1 MRYWLALCCAVV
13 FGSVIQ
19 AYQRERPRLEQPGV
33 LQSSVST
40 LQSTD
45 SVSGGLAP
53 DGRISYQMTFTAG
66 QYFVV
71 SVKESLSEVSA
82 VLYRPDGKIQRQ
94 LSCWHDGRIRIS
106 EIAEATGVYALTL
119 ISCDAHGAPVSFT
132 LQLSTPNLASGVAR
146 NSVAA
151 ERAAAEA
158 VAQVKGY
165 RLGSADAAEKKYEEA
180 LRYWTAVGN
189 RSEEAAVLIALGLL
203 TSDLGRSQKAI
214 VHLTRALGIAEEL
227 GEPEARV
234 DAMTSLGLVYSKTGD
249 SSKASA
255 HCSAALRV
263 SESSG
268 ETRLIAKSHYCMGKV
283 QYFLGDL
290 KGAIDYYDKA
300 LIQWQLIDDR
310 HGRARVLISLGHS
323 YSGLGQAD
331 VAATYHRRS
340 LELFRLIGDKR
351 GQAECLT
358 SLGNVASMVGD
369 KQQAL
374 TFLDQARSLVAGSGD
389 AASEGPLLN
398 AIGFVH
404 QSLGDEPAA
413 LEFYK
418 QALAKFLQVSNPKSA
433 AITRRAIGE
442 MLVSLGNLPE
452 ALKYFFEALDVD
464 RKLSVKRIEAYTLRN
479 IGLAYQ
485 VLGDTEKAIS
495 NLTKA
500 LELNRSAAD
509 RWQEAYTLSSIGHVQ
524 ETRGEFEQA
533 LKFYNEALTLNRS
546 TADTFG
552 ELASLY
558 RIAHTERSLGRLQEG
573 LEHSEA
579 AISIIERLRSSVASY
594 GLRTSYF
601 ASVRDHYDLKIDF
614 LMRLHEHDPKNAFN
628 VRAFEISERSRA
640 RTLLDNIGEERE
652 AISEE
657 ADPNLAAR
665 ERALRLL
672 LDSREAQYA
681 ILLSQ
686 NPEKKENSTL
696 QDEIRRLAA
705 EFEQVQAQ
713 IRLKNPRYASLVQPQ
728 PLTLPEIQKQL
739 LDGTLVLEYSI
750 GDENSYLWAITRES
764 FTHHVLPK
772 RSVIDSRVRRLRDV
786 MVARIALPGENPANY
801 QKRVRSAEAQYWR
814 EAGELSE
821 VLLGPV
827 ADQLQNRRLAIV
839 AEGSLQYLPFAALPV
854 PNDPNQTD
862 PLIIK
867 HEVVS
872 LPSVST
878 LALLRKETSARRSPD
893 RTLAVLADPVFERND
908 SRVINRS
915 SKGATTAKPPGY
927 PIKLIVRGGETI
939 GESLNIPRLPGTRQE
954 AETILGMIPEGSK
967 MGAFDFNASRATAM
981 SEELGRYRIVHFATH
996 GLSNDDH
1003 PEMSGLILSLIDKDG
1018 KPENGFLRLRDIYN
1032 LNLTAELVVLSAC
1045 NTALGKDVKGEG
1057 LVGMVRGFMYSG
1069 TPRVLASL
1077 WKVDDDATSELM
1089 KEFYSQLLQHKLGPA
1104 AALRQAQIV
1113 QMKKKS
1119 RQSPYYWAA
1128 FQLQGEWQ

>member
-1 MRYWLALCCAVV
+1 MRYWVALCCAVV
-13 FGSVIQ
+13 FGSAIQ
-19 AYQRERPRLEQPGV
+19 AYQREQPRPEEAAL
-33 LQSSVST
+33 LQSSAT

-45 SVSGGLAP
+45 AISGRLAP
-53 DGRISYQMTFTAG
+53 AGKVSYQMKFTAG
-66 QYFVV
+66 QFFVV
-71 SVKESLSEVSA
+71 SVEEMVSEVSA
-82 VLYRPDGKIQRQ
+82 VLYRPDGKIQRE
-94 LSCWHDGRIRIS
+94 LSCWHNGRIRIS

-119 ISCDAHGAPVSFT
+119 ISCDAQGAPVSFT
-132 LQLSTPNLASGVAR
+132 LQLSTPNLGSGNAR
-146 NSVAA
+146 SSVAA
-151 ERAAAEA
+151 DRAAAEA
-158 VAQVKGY
+158 VASLKSY
-165 RLGSADAAEKKYEEA
+165 RSGNAGAAEKKYEEA
-180 LRYWTAVGN
+180 LRYWRAVGN
-189 RSEEAAVLIALGLL
+189 RSEEAATLVALGIL
-203 TSDLGRSQKAI
+203 TSDVGRSPNAI
-214 VHLTRALGIAEEL
+214 RYLTSALAIAEEL
-227 GEPEARV
+227 GKPEARV
-234 DAMTSLGLVYSKTGD
+234 DAMTNLGLAYLKTGD
-249 SSKASA
+249 STNASA

-268 ETRLIAKSHYCMGKV
+268 ESRSIAKSQYCMGKV

-290 KGAIDYYDKA
+290 KGAIDYYDKT
-300 LIQWQLIDDR
+300 LIQWQSLHDW
-310 HGRARVLISLGHS
+310 HGQARVLISLGHS

-331 VAATYHRRS
+331 AAVTYHQRS

-351 GQAECLT
+351 GQVECLT
-358 SLGNVASMVGD
+358 SLGNVSSIVGE

-374 TFLDQARSLVAGSGD
+374 TFLDEARSLVSGSGD

-398 AIGFVH
+398 ATGFVH
-404 QSLGDEPAA
+404 QSLGDEAAA

-418 QALAKFLQVSNPKSA
+418 QALAKFVQVSNPKSA

-442 MLVSLGNLPE
+442 TLVSLGNLPE
-452 ALKYFFEALDVD
+452 ALKYFMEALDVD
-464 RKLSVKRIEAYTLRN
+464 RRLSVKRIEAYTLRN

-485 VLGDTEKAIS
+485 ILGDTEKAFS
-495 NLTKA
+495 NLTRA
-500 LELNRSAAD
+500 LELNRSASD

-533 LKFYNEALTLNRS
+533 LKSYNEALTLNRS

-558 RIAHTERSLGRLQEG
+558 RIAHTLRSLGRLQEG

-601 ASVRDHYDLKIDF
+601 ASVRDQYDLKIDF
-614 LMRLHEHDPKNAFN
+614 LMRLHEQDPKNAFN

-640 RTLLDNIGEERE
+640 RTLLDNIGAERA

-657 ADPNLAAR
+657 ADPGLAER
-665 ERALRLL
+665 EKTLRLL

-681 ILLSQ
+681 ALLSQ
-686 NPEKKENSTL
+686 NPEKKENATL
-696 QDEIRRLAA
+696 RDEVRRLAA
-705 EFEQVQAQ
+705 EFEQVEAQ

-739 LDGTLVLEYSI
+739 LDDTIVLEYSI

-764 FTHHVLPK
+764 FTDHVLPK
-772 RSVIDSRVRRLRDV
+772 RSVIDSKVRRLREL
-786 MVARIALPGENPANY
+786 MVARIAWPSENSADY
-801 QKRVRSAEAQYWR
+801 IRRVRSAEAQYWR
-814 EAGELSE
+814 EAAELSQI
-821 VLLGPV
+821 LLGPV
-827 ADQLQNRRLAIV
+827 AGQLQGRRLAIV

-854 PNDPNQTD
+854 PNDPNSTV
-862 PLIIK
+862 PLIVK
-867 HEVVS
+867 HEVVN
-872 LPSVST
+872 LPSLST

-893 RTLAVLADPVFERND
+893 RTLAVLADPVFEPND
-908 SRVINRS
+908 SRVVNRS
-915 SKGATTAKPPGY
+915 SKSANPAKPVY
-927 PIKLIVRGGETI
+927 PIKLTVRSGD
-939 GESLNIPRLPGTRQE
+939 SLNIPRLPGTRQE
-954 AETILGMIPEGSK
+954 AETILAMVPGENK

-981 SEELGRYRIVHFATH
+981 SQELGRYRIVHFATH

-1003 PEMSGLILSLIDKDG
+1003 PEMSGLILSLINKDG

-1045 NTALGKDVKGEG
+1045 DTALGKDVKGEG

-1077 WKVDDDATSELM
+1077 WKVDDEATAELM
-1089 KEFYSQLLQHKLGPA
+1089 KEFYSQLLQHKLGPS
-1104 AALRQAQIV
+1104 AALRQAQIL
-1113 QMKKKS
+1113 QMNKKS

-1128 FQLQGEWQ
+1128 FQLQGEWN